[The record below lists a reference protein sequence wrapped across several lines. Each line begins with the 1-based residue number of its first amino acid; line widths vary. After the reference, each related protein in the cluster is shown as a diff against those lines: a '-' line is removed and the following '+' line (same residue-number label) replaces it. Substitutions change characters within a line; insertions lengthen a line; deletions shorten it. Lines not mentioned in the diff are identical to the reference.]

1 MKSKDMKE
9 LFVMW
14 KWKLLVT
21 GITTAFFT
29 LPIILNWDEVGFEML
44 ILTYIIVP
52 ILTWITTTTGLYQYT
67 KHFKEEDIKS
77 RYAVKDI
84 NSELYSTIKVS
95 SDEIVEIPY
104 TKEVEFPA
112 SLYDD
117 KTPDMET
124 LSKDGPNHIG
134 YIDFLDIKVPVY
146 HDKYMDDNVD
156 KAIAVWQARNPNAFY
171 TGPVFMNWETGKM
184 TYPDD
189 VNPPEPKHE
198 DYEMLPKFVAVGF
211 EELTTENKTGI
222 LNYFAKE
229 YMIRN
234 KNWLEYG
241 IQ

>member
-1 MKSKDMKE
+1 MKSKDIKE

-44 ILTYIIVP
+44 ILTYVIVP
-52 ILTWITTTTGLYQYT
+52 ILTWITTTTGLYQYA

-77 RYAVKDI
+77 RYAAKDI
-84 NSELYSTIKVS
+84 NSDWYTTIKVS
-95 SDEIVEIPY
+95 NDEITEIQY
-104 TKEVEFPA
+104 TKE
-112 SLYDD
+112 
-117 KTPDMET
+117 
-124 LSKDGPNHIG
+124 GPYLLGH
-134 YIDFLDIKVPVY
+134 IDFLDIKVPVY

-156 KAIAVWQARNPNAFY
+156 KAIASWQARNPNAFY

-189 VNPPEPKHE
+189 VTPSEPKHE